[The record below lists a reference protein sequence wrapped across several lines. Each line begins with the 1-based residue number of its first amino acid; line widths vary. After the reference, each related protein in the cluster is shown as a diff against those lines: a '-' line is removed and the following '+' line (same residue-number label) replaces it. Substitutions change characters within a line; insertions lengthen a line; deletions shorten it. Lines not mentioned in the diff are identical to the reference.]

1 VSDSIISR
9 FVRPALLLVAGMLLG
24 QSRNSPPG
32 VPRPIPRGPGASR
45 RSRSA
50 VGDAISP
57 GSMAGVLVHENA
69 PVATPPS
76 DLLAQLRELGELRTA
91 GILTDDEFET
101 QERRIFGS

>member
-1 VSDSIISR
+1 
-9 FVRPALLLVAGMLLG
+9 
-24 QSRNSPPG
+24 
-32 VPRPIPRGPGASR
+32 
-45 RSRSA
+45 
-50 VGDAISP
+50 
-57 GSMAGVLVHENA
+57 MAGVLVHENA